1 MITAWL
7 KLVPSWA
14 WLAMAWALSLVLV
27 GAAQQV
33 RVGLA
38 QVEAAGAVASMER
51 QAATHEH
58 TLGEIARAAARQL
71 QDQQEKRLALELR
84 LSALDAKEHKE
95 LTDAQAENDRLQRL
109 YAGAD
114 AERKRLRIEARITAN
129 DRVVSD
135 TTSAGGVG
143 NGASV
148 ELSERAGSAV
158 WNIRGGMI
166 SDRAKLAYLQGYVCE
181 QRPDIEACKKRE

>member
-1 MITAWL
+1 MTWL

-14 WLAMAWALSLVLV
+14 WLAGAWALSLVLV
-27 GAAQQV
+27 GGAQQV
-33 RVGLA
+33 RVSLA
-38 QVEAAGAVASMER
+38 QVDAAQAVAAKE
-51 QAATHEH
+51 QQTAVHEQ
-58 TLGEIARAAARQL
+58 TLSEIARAAARQL
-71 QDQQEKRLALELR
+71 QAQQEQRQALELR
-84 LSALDAKEHKE
+84 LAALDAKEHKE

-114 AERKRLRIEARITAN
+114 AERKRLRIDVIVASN

-135 TTSAGGVG
+135 TASAGSVG

-148 ELSERAGSAV
+148 ELSERAGSAF

-181 QRPDIEACKKRE
+181 QRPDLAACK

>member
-1 MITAWL
+1 M
-7 KLVPSWA
+7 
-14 WLAMAWALSLVLV
+14 V
-27 GAAQQV
+27 GGAQQV
-33 RVGLA
+33 RVALA
-38 QVEAAGAVASMER
+38 QVDAAQAVSAKEQQAVA
-51 QAATHEH
+51 HEH
-58 TLGEIARAAARQL
+58 TLGEIARASARQL
-71 QDQQEKRLALELR
+71 QAQQEQRQALELR
-84 LSALDAKEHKE
+84 LAALDAKEHKE

-114 AERKRLRIEARITAN
+114 AERKRLRIEARVAAN

-135 TTSAGGVG
+135 TAGAGSVG

-166 SDRAKLAYLQGYVCE
+166 SDR
-181 QRPDIEACKKRE
+181 

>member
-1 MITAWL
+1 MAAWL

-14 WLAMAWALSLVLV
+14 WLAGAWALSLVLV
-27 GAAQQV
+27 GGAQQV
-33 RVGLA
+33 RVAMA

-51 QAATHEH
+51 QAAAHEH
-58 TLGEIARAAARQL
+58 TLGEIARAATRQL
-71 QDQQEKRLALELR
+71 QAQQEQRKALELR
-84 LSALDAKEHKE
+84 LADIDAKEHKE

-114 AERKRLRIEARITAN
+114 AERKRLRIEVIVAAN

-135 TTSAGGVG
+135 TASAGSLG
-143 NGASV
+143 NGARV
-148 ELSERAGSAV
+148 ELSEQAGSTV
-158 WNIRGGMI
+158 WDIRGGMI